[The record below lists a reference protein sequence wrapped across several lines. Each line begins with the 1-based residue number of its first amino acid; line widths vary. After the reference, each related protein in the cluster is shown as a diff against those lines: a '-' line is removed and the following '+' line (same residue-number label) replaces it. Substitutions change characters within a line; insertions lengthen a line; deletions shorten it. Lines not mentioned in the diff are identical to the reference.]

1 VPEGDD
7 QNVYILLD
15 DLAHNR
21 RVRRSVEAFLDC
33 NCVCVMAS
41 HSVLTAIIGPKG
53 LLRDSLASLLGGHSY
68 QVTGSHHAAT
78 DMPSPS
84 EGEGPR
90 LVLLTV
96 ARTVEVAV
104 AESAAIRQT
113 CPNCKIVGL
122 LEEIHDEDFQTL
134 AHSPINGCVLLD
146 VSQDVPIRTLDLAM
160 SSAARFVVLAD
171 EPRLSSPPS
180 APD

>member
-1 VPEGDD
+1 
-7 QNVYILLD
+7 
-15 DLAHNR
+15 
-21 RVRRSVEAFLDC
+21 
-33 NCVCVMAS
+33 MAS

-171 EPRLSSPPS
+171 EPRPSSPPS